1 MYTINENH
9 MIGMVPKILQQI
21 FFVILGHFLPYKNPN
36 SKKMEKTPGDIIIFD
51 FTQVYQK
58 SWS

>member
-1 MYTINENH
+1 
-9 MIGMVPKILQQI
+9 MIGMVPKILQQTD

-36 SKKMEKTPGDIIIFD
+36 SRKMEKTPGDIIIFD